1 MTMINGIK
9 ALFRHNIF
17 VKPLSVITASTPPLV
32 YLGVTDSLFVAE
44 DININGQDLVAISA
58 KLAASFQGALILMV
72 LLISVMYIYKP
83 PKLVSAMLLIGGM
96 ALFASAM
103 LQTIGMVLVMYGLG
117 LMFNSIVLER
127 FVKRNNLYAAKKSEK
142 EIDALL

>member
-1 MTMINGIK
+1 MKIINGVK
-9 ALFRHNIF
+9 SLFRHNMF

-32 YLGVTDSLFVAE
+32 YLGVTDSLFMAE

-58 KLAASFQGALILMV
+58 DLAASFQGALILMV

-103 LQTIGMVLVMYGLG
+103 LETIGMVLVMYGLG
-117 LMFNSIVLER
+117 LMFNSVVLDR
-127 FVKRNNLYAAKKSEK
+127 FVKRNNLYMAKKSEK